1 MTALKEKILEIV
13 VREMG
18 MMGKFIVK
26 KQCTEK
32 GIDLEN
38 ITPGDLPI
46 LADALAKVMKTFG
59 GDEKAEKLKKEILAL
74 R

>member
-1 MTALKEKILEIV
+1 MIELKDKVIEVI

-18 MMGKFIVK
+18 IMGKFIVK
-26 KQCTEK
+26 KQCMEI

-38 ITPGDLPI
+38 ITPGDLPA
-46 LADALAKVMKTFG
+46 LAEAMAKVMKTFG
-59 GDEKAEKLKKEILAL
+59 GDERAEKLKKELLAL